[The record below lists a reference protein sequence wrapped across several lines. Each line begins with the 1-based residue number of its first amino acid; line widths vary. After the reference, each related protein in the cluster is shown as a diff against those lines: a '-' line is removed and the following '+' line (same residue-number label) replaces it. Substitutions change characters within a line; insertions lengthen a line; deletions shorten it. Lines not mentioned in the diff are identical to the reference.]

1 MLKVG
6 VVLSGCGVQDG
17 SAVSEAVLTL
27 LALERGGAHI
37 VALAPDTEQAQVVNH
52 YTGQEERLEGRNSLT
67 EAARIVRG
75 KIQGLTEVSAHDLD
89 ALVLVGGMGAVK
101 NLCTY
106 VNDGASATVN
116 PEVARLIAD
125 MNGLGKPIGA
135 MGLAPIVV
143 ALSLQGRPAGAPIV
157 VTVGDDANAV
167 MDLQAM
173 GVEHTQTRVDQVC
186 IDNANKIVSTSAFSL
201 AHSIGEAEP
210 GISKLVEHVLGF
222 AREINATYA
231 GA

>member
-17 SAVSEAVLTL
+17 SDVAEAVLTL

-37 VALAPDTEQAQVVNH
+37 VALAPDAEQAQVVNH

-67 EAARIVRG
+67 ESARIVRG
-75 KIQGLTEVSAHDLD
+75 KIQGLTEVSAHDID
-89 ALVLVGGMGAVK
+89 ALIIVGGMGAAK

-106 VNDGASATVN
+106 VNDGARATAN
-116 PEVARLIAD
+116 PDIARLIAD
-125 MNGLGKPIGA
+125 LNGLGKPIGA
-135 MGLAPIVV
+135 LGLAPVVV
-143 ALSLQGRPAGAPIV
+143 ALALQNREVGTAPV
-157 VTVGDDANAV
+157 LTVGDDASV
-167 MDLQAM
+167 VLDLQAM

-186 IDNANKIVSTSAFSL
+186 IDNANKIVSTSAFMLGQS
-201 AHSIGEAEP
+201 AGEIEP
-210 GISKLVEHVLGF
+210 GINKLVEHVLGF
-222 AREINATYA
+222 AKETNATYA